1 MAIGIGRKA
10 EEKDNTRALDA
21 MGSGQG
27 RNDSFESMDMCL
39 TKQPVDEGGA
49 RFAATLLL
57 TLSSPPLYLS
67 THLHQQTALRA
78 T

>member
-1 MAIGIGRKA
+1 MAIGIGRKGRTS
-10 EEKDNTRALDA
+10 TRAPDA

-49 RFAATLLL
+49 RVATTLLL

-67 THLHQQTALRA
+67 IHLHQQTALRA